1 MKQLLAIGK
10 MDEDARA
17 CFKYLEQ
24 FFGVQMME
32 SPIDSC
38 TGVIEAMKPDL
49 LLVSLEEL
57 LVSPTMALNTIQDK
71 NPELNVVTFG
81 KVQDFV
87 RFEKLYVGG
96 PLDNLNIPFEEE
108 AAMYLICTKLK
119 VSQKKIKQEAAK
131 KKTILIVDDDATTL
145 RSLKTMLE
153 EKYNVNLANSGEKT
167 FEMLSNKIPDLILL
181 DYEMPDMDGKE
192 VLEKIRA
199 DEKYRGI
206 PVIFVTGIS
215 DKEQI
220 TPLIAL
226 RPSGYILKPI
236 TMDIIKSEVAKVI
249 G

>member
-24 FFGVQMME
+24 FFGVQ
-32 SPIDSC
+32 
-38 TGVIEAMKPDL
+38 

-71 NPELNVVTFG
+71 NPDLNVVTFG

-108 AAMYLICTKLK
+108 SAMYLICTKLK

-131 KKTILIVDDDATTL
+131 KKTILVVDDDATTL

-181 DYEMPDMDGKE
+181 DYEMPDMNGKE

-236 TMDIIKSEVAKVI
+236 TMDIIKSEVSKVI